1 MDDVDVDGVAGSDIR
16 LWLMVELDAKDPRR
30 EGEGDASGVD
40 GTSERLFG
48 LAVVVVDDRA
58 ERGFVVVVGEGGTAT
73 EVIVVVGPIERGRGF
88 VALRVVVLVGLVVVE
103 TIVLARRVTAA
114 VGSGAGGEPLLLA
127 EMADIGLIPSSA
139 SVDRLF
145 AGCCFC
151 CIVGAFVNRDAIF
164 NEGYQL
170 LLRRKKKKSPTS

>member
-48 LAVVVVDDRA
+48 LAVVDDDRA

-73 EVIVVVGPIERGRGF
+73 EAIGVGPIERGRGF

>member
-1 MDDVDVDGVAGSDIR
+1 MDVDGVAGSDIR
-16 LWLMVELDAKDPRR
+16 LWLMVELYAKDPRR

-88 VALRVVVLVGLVVVE
+88 VALRVVVLIGLVKQHM
-103 TIVLARRVTAA
+103 TT
-114 VGSGAGGEPLLLA
+114 
-127 EMADIGLIPSSA
+127 
-139 SVDRLF
+139 
-145 AGCCFC
+145 C
-151 CIVGAFVNRDAIF
+151 
-164 NEGYQL
+164 YY
-170 LLRRKKKKSPTS
+170 